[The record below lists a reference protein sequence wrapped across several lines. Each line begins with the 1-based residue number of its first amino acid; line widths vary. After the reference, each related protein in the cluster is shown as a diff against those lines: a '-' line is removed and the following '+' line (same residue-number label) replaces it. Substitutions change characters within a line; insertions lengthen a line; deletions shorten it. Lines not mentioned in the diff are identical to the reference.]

1 MRAPAVWHRFAM
13 SVRRPYSPSGSG
25 RLFGLLTVVV
35 VLVPIA
41 VAAIVLL
48 ELDLLGDDDT
58 PSDDAAAT
66 QAEALPED
74 DLPSPLESLG
84 GGELLQPDRE
94 AELSQLPAADHP
106 APGLV
111 HIVAAGDTVGSI
123 ARAFGVSVPD
133 ILAANEI
140 PDPNALLIGQQIV
153 IPPTAGTADAAL
165 TCRLCPR
172 QPTVPTR
179 LRSPKPPLPRIASR
193 PRPRKSNRHRPP
205 CPRQRTPPSRPR
217 PPKTAQMARR
227 TAHRTAPR
235 RVQRTTRASISAS
248 PSSPRSPGPAL
259 QRTVGCHPC
268 CPPVRCSAAPPAGR
282 DQPADVGEWRSPAAR
297 FVRDEEVG
305 GSNPLSPTTLCAHLI
320 PLTA

>member
-74 DLPSPLESLG
+74 DLPAPLESLG

-94 AELSQLPAADHP
+94 AELSQLPAADPP

-165 TCRLCPR
+165 DL
-172 QPTVPTR
+172 
-179 LRSPKPPLPRIASR
+179 PPLPPPTDGTDTTPLAEAS
-193 PRPRKSNRHRPP
+193 PP
-205 CPRQRTPPSRPR
+205 ADSQPPPPAQEQPPPATLPPAEDPALTPPPTEDG
-217 PPKTAQMARR
+217 PD
-227 TAHRTAPR
+227 
-235 RVQRTTRASISAS
+235 
-248 PSSPRSPGPAL
+248 GPAD
-259 QRTVGCHPC
+259 G
-268 CPPVRCSAAPPAGR
+268 PPDGPTEG
-282 DQPADVGEWRSPAAR
+282 PADDAGIDIGVAQ
-297 FVRDEEVG
+297 
-305 GSNPLSPTTLCAHLI
+305 
-320 PLTA
+320 